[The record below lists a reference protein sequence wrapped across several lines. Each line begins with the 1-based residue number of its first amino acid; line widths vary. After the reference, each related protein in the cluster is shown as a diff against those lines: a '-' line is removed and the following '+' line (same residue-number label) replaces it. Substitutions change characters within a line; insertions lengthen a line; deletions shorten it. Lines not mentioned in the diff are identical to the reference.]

1 VALDAELP
9 QNTAELRAWLKSR
22 LNLDPSRQ
30 ALVEAA
36 VDEVVSSQRQLLEE
50 SKHDAIKALSSGF
63 AEKLSELQV
72 QLTEKDATVNN
83 IARYFEEIVA
93 DLTEKS
99 HRDPKTKLLNYD
111 WFMERLESA
120 LAIEQRVRWCGIG
133 VVDINSFK
141 SYNDTLGH
149 AVGDRIIERVAMIL
163 AEQIRGEDLLTLE
176 RRSRDLHARFGGDEF
191 CFLIPDLPGCDEGA
205 TIAER
210 FKRAVE
216 RFDWA
221 RESPG
226 LADRPVKVDVGIVC
240 LHLGPVAERR
250 GIARPLAN
258 DLIQLADKLMY
269 EAKHENSRHVRVRCV
284 RLRDGALVDA
294 VEGHAVRHFREDS
307 DSDRGV
313 ATMLRLPIE
322 KRG

>member
-1 VALDAELP
+1 MAPDAELP

-221 RESPG
+221 GESPG

-250 GIARPLAN
+250 G
-258 DLIQLADKLMY
+258 
-269 EAKHENSRHVRVRCV
+269 
-284 RLRDGALVDA
+284 
-294 VEGHAVRHFREDS
+294 
-307 DSDRGV
+307 
-313 ATMLRLPIE
+313 
-322 KRG
+322 